1 MLDSIRC
8 IVNLMEMV
16 LVGERF
22 TVTDMATRIPAT
34 RFRAKLISKENPT
47 SCSAAAP

>member
-8 IVNLMEMV
+8 SISLMQMD
-16 LVGERF
+16 LGGEKF

-34 RFRAKLISKENPT
+34 RFHAKLISKENPT
-47 SCSAAAP
+47 SC